1 MQKQTDASEK
11 SEALIAAIIE
21 KMSGLNK
28 ARRDF
33 MITIFMLYM
42 GLRGRYNFLNMARYG
57 EYSEQTYRNQFQK
70 SFDFKT
76 LNKELI
82 KQKCSSHLINAF
94 DPSYISKSGKQT
106 EHMGWFWSGC
116 SGKALKGLEIG
127 GFAVVDIDNN
137 TALSL
142 EAIQTPSVQELK
154 YQGLS
159 LTDHYASLV
168 IERKEVLL
176 TFSPYVAVDGYF
188 AKRTFVDKV
197 MNNTGL
203 HLVCK
208 LRSDA
213 DLYYVYS
220 GKPTRGRGRP
230 KILDGKM
237 NMTKIDKRR
246 IKLCYEYD
254 RVKVYDGIVYSKRL
268 KRKIRMAYVE
278 FWENGKYTGRY
289 AVLFSTDT
297 ELDGQRIFLYYKSRY
312 QIEFL
317 FRDAKQF
324 TGLTQ
329 CQARDEKKLHFHFNA
344 SLTTVS
350 IAKAAYY
357 LPINKQG
364 NGSFSMSDVKTLHLN
379 KIIADRIFANL
390 DMDMSCTKI
399 QRIYRDVLW
408 LGKIAC

>member
-1 MQKQTDASEK
+1 
-11 SEALIAAIIE
+11 
-21 KMSGLNK
+21 
-28 ARRDF
+28 
-33 MITIFMLYM
+33 
-42 GLRGRYNFLNMARYG
+42 
-57 EYSEQTYRNQFQK
+57 
-70 SFDFKT
+70 
-76 LNKELI
+76 
-82 KQKCSSHLINAF
+82 
-94 DPSYISKSGKQT
+94 
-106 EHMGWFWSGC
+106 MGWFWSGC

-127 GFAVVDIDNN
+127 GFAVVDIENN
-137 TALSL
+137 TALSI
-142 EAIQTPSVQELK
+142 EAVQTPSVQELK
-154 YQGLS
+154 EQGQS

-188 AKRTFVDKV
+188 AKRIFVDKV
-197 MNNTGL
+197 LNNTGL

-220 GKPTRGRGRP
+220 GKPTGGRGRP
-230 KILDGKM
+230 KTLDGKM

-246 IKLCYEYD
+246 IRLCYED
-254 RVKVYDGIVYSKRL
+254 DKVKVYDGIVYSKRL

-278 FWENGKYTGRY
+278 FWENSKYTGRY

-297 ELDGQRIFLYYKSRY
+297 QLEGQRIFLYYKSRY

-324 TGLTQ
+324 TGLTH

-390 DMDMSCTKI
+390 DIDMSCTKI